1 MIIDNAD
8 DTDLLF
14 PLAEPGMPPAT
25 ITESRRPLIDYFPKI
40 LRSQKSLLFTTRSR
54 SIDRDLADGEPGIDV
69 P

>member
-1 MIIDNAD
+1 MIVDNAD
-8 DTDLLF
+8 DMDLLF

-25 ITESRRPLIDYFPKI
+25 FTETQRPLIDHFPEI

-54 SIDRDLADGEPGIDV
+54 SIDRDLADGGIDV